1 MKQSKDPVC
10 GMAVDADTTADRST
24 FQGTTY
30 YFCSAQCLWQFEA
43 NPARYVGETA
53 AGVSAETDIAGDSAA
68 AGSAELERHEPRFTK
83 WGGLVAPKFGAAG
96 SGGAEYERLPEAH
109 GDADDDG

>member
-1 MKQSKDPVC
+1 MTQSKDPVC
-10 GMAVDADTTADRST
+10 RIMVDLAEAAERST
-24 FQGTTY
+24 FRGITY
-30 YFCSAQCLWQFEA
+30 FFCSAQCLWQFQA
-43 NPARYVGETA
+43 NPARYAGKTTA
-53 AGVSAETDIAGDSAA
+53 SVSDETDITGDSADA
-68 AGSAELERHEPRFTK
+68 APVELERHEPRFTK